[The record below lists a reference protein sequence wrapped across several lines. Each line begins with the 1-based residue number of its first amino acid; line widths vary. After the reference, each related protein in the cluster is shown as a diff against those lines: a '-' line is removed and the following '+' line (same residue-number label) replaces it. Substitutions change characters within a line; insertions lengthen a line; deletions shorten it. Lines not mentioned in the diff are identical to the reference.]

1 MLTYMPRKKKEL
13 VVNEAE
19 KFQENVSGDVDS
31 TPQRVKDTEQKFL
44 EDLNRY
50 NAQEFITED
59 SEVNENKKFDKVITA
74 TTLKQW
80 IFVIITALII
90 ILAIL
95 DIFFGVGKLDKWVYL
110 FGVVTAYEANE
121 AREKNVIT
129 KEYKETRQRTRNIVK
144 SAINFRNR
152 IN

>member
-1 MLTYMPRKKKEL
+1 MAKKKQEL
-13 VVNEAE
+13 VDDETE

-31 TPQRVKDTEQKFL
+31 TPQRVKDAGQKFL

-59 SEVNENKKFDKVITA
+59 SEVNENRKFDKVITA